1 MFFRI
6 LNGVYRHL
14 VLPQF
19 KKRCISGEQF
29 YEEGLVLRNIPQ
41 ESLMPLTGEEQAR
54 VQALFG
60 KIWGA
65 KSNLLKN
72 WACSNVIMALIQDTS
87 LIICIYH

>member
-1 MFFRI
+1 MIFRI

-19 KKRCISGEQF
+19 KKRCISGEQL
-29 YEEGLVLRNIPQ
+29 YEEELVLRNIPQ

-60 KIWGA
+60 KIWGGQ
-65 KSNLLKN
+65 NP
-72 WACSNVIMALIQDTS
+72 IF
-87 LIICIYH
+87 